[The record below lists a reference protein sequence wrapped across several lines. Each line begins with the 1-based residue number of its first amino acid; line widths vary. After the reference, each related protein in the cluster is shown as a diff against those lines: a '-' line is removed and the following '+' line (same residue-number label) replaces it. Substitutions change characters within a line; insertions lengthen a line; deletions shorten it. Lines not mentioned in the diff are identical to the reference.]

1 MVATNLKSETMAL
14 MDKRSAM
21 EAEMNDIIGHLCQP
35 GGPGLSGNLTDS
47 EGFPLS
53 DIDIPVV
60 RAERHRLSEL
70 RNDHRELTEKINQNI
85 QVLHSARLPSGSS
98 PPNESGNDDGLN
110 NQNSP
115 FVNAVP
121 SASSPNAMDVDL
133 MVSVPYAFVDVIA
146 DASPAAED
154 GLQLGDQIVKFGNV
168 EAGENLSQRLLS
180 EAQTN
185 QGCAIPVVVMRQG
198 ALINLTVTPR
208 TWQGRGLLG
217 CHFQLL

>member
-1 MVATNLKSETMAL
+1 M
-14 MDKRSAM
+14 
-21 EAEMNDIIGHLCQP
+21 Q
-35 GGPGLSGNLTDS
+35 
-47 EGFPLS
+47 
-53 DIDIPVV
+53 
-60 RAERHRLSEL
+60 
-70 RNDHRELTEKINQNI
+70 
-85 QVLHSARLPSGSS
+85 
-98 PPNESGNDDGLN
+98 GNDGGLN

-115 FVNAVP
+115 FVNAAP
-121 SASSPNAMDVDL
+121 SASSNNVLLRDSPNAMDLDL

-146 DASPAAED
+146 DGSPAAED

-198 ALINLTVTPR
+198 ALINFTVTPR

-217 CHFQLL
+217 YVCHLLYLCSTLYKFLVQSYLQLPSVKECWLSFLKMLTYPGSNYKNENFSSGMILVAYLGFIRMELQYVGKMVISYHVEETSRRW

>member
-1 MVATNLKSETMAL
+1 MTQVVMVLGMAHAVALERYGSNQSTIQQSWSEDEFFGCKITHLRAL
-14 MDKRSAM
+14 MF
-21 EAEMNDIIGHLCQP
+21 Q
-35 GGPGLSGNLTDS
+35 
-47 EGFPLS
+47 
-53 DIDIPVV
+53 
-60 RAERHRLSEL
+60 L

-85 QVLHSARLPSGSS
+85 QILHSARLPSGSS
-98 PPNESGNDDGLN
+98 TPNELGNDDGLN
-110 NQNSP
+110 NQNLP

-217 CHFQLL
+217 YVCHLL